1 MNYCNHNYPRKSC
14 CSGCP
19 GSGVFIQGS
28 QGEVGPQGPQGEVGP
43 QGPQGEVGPQGPQG
57 EVGPQGLQGVKGDMG
72 AQGPIGLTPTIEVG
86 IVSTKDIAEVTARN
100 TETGVILDFVI
111 PIGPTGPQG
120 AQGEI
125 GSKGEKGEQ
134 GPQGVQG
141 EKGDTGPQGPTGR
154 SPTVEVGTVSAGD
167 TAEITTNKT
176 ETGISLDFVVPIG
189 ATGPTGPTGATG
201 VTGIQGLQGLI
212 GPTGLQGPIGP
223 TGVTGATGV
232 TGPTGPTG
240 PTGATGATGVTGP
253 AGAVGAAGTIGATGP
268 TGPTGATGATG
279 TTGPAG
285 AAGAI
290 GATGPTGPTGA
301 TGATGVTGPAGA
313 AGVIGATGPIGPTGP
328 QGPQGAQGIQGQ
340 TGSVGPKGDTGPTG
354 ASPEISVAENTPTSY
369 KVNFKTEDYQI
380 TSPNLKSNTEVSNIN
395 LSSAGSSVDVP
406 LESLILTFR
415 YASATSIR
423 ISIRPADAA
432 KPVLA
437 DIRRT
442 SIYDG
447 AAIESQTN
455 NNTTISTSL
464 VLDDTVYSQSQEMHW
479 MRIRQQNPNNQLWS
493 MCEVRTFASQGGAR
507 TSICVEWL
515 YIGATFRTP

>member
-1 MNYCNHNYPRKSC
+1 M
-14 CSGCP
+14 
-19 GSGVFIQGS
+19 
-28 QGEVGPQGPQGEVGP
+28 
-43 QGPQGEVGPQGPQG
+43 
-57 EVGPQGLQGVKGDMG
+57 
-72 AQGPIGLTPTIEVG
+72 
-86 IVSTKDIAEVTARN
+86 
-100 TETGVILDFVI
+100 
-111 PIGPTGPQG
+111 
-120 AQGEI
+120 
-125 GSKGEKGEQ
+125 
-134 GPQGVQG
+134 
-141 EKGDTGPQGPTGR
+141 
-154 SPTVEVGTVSAGD
+154 
-167 TAEITTNKT
+167 
-176 ETGISLDFVVPIG
+176 
-189 ATGPTGPTGATG
+189 
-201 VTGIQGLQGLI
+201 TGIQGLQGLI

-240 PTGATGATGVTGP
+240 PTGATGATGVTGT
-253 AGAVGAAGTIGATGP
+253 GVTGP
-268 TGPTGATGATG
+268 TGSTGPTGATGATG

-380 TSPNLKSNTEVSNIN
+380 TSPNLKSNTEVYNIN
-395 LSSAGSSVDVP
+395 LSTAGSSVDVP

-455 NNTTISTSL
+455 NNTMISTSL